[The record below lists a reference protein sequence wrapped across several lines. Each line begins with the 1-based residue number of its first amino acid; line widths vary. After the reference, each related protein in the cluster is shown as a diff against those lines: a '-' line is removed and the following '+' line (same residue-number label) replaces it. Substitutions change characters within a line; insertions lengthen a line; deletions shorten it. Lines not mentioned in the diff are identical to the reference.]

1 MKPSGYYTQLR
12 LANNL
17 PDIIQFSLNV
27 SLISFSQKINPSQ
40 YPQLLPSI
48 SFHVTLNISVQTFT
62 LYLYTHTRKDIHLL
76 YTFRVSN
83 ETWKS

>member
-40 YPQLLPSI
+40 YPQTIAKYII
-48 SFHVTLNISVQTFT
+48 SFNSKHQCSNLS
-62 LYLYTHTRKDIHLL
+62 LYLYTHMRKDIHLL
-76 YTFRVSN
+76 YTFHVSN